1 MSNLTIIEKFISNT
15 EEKKLLICTISKE
28 VEEFYYTVIRFFC
41 DDKKIHLINNIV
53 NDNNNTGDLF
63 GSVTMSICSTS
74 KTSELEK
81 ILSSDKKLFILT
93 DYKNYKKYSKSTLSI
108 NGYDYEKDIKEY
120 IISILKIDNN
130 DLLRL
135 CLLNP
140 ALIFSETSKYLTNN
154 NYLKSAPILDE
165 TNFILEKRKEIY
177 ELKKKGD
184 DIKKIYLKLKSEII
198 YKKFSFLTY

>member
-1 MSNLTIIEKFISNT
+1 MNNLKKIEGFFDNV
-15 EEKKLLICTISKE
+15 EEKKIIICAINQE
-28 VEEFYYTVIRFFC
+28 IEEFYHTAIRFFC
-41 DDKKIHLINNIV
+41 KNRKIKINNDESDTV
-53 NDNNNTGDLF
+53 DLF
-63 GSVTMSICSTS
+63 GSVTISVHKIS

-81 ILSSDKKLFILT
+81 VLSNDKKLIIFT
-93 DYKNYKKYSKSTLSI
+93 DYKNYKKYFKSTLSI

-120 IISILKIDNN
+120 IISILKINN
-130 DLLRL
+130 NNLLKL

-140 ALIFSETSKYLTNN
+140 ALTFSETSKYLINS
-154 NYLKSAPILDE
+154 NYLRSTPILDE

>member
-1 MSNLTIIEKFISNT
+1 MSNLGIIEDFINKT
-15 EEKKLLICTISKE
+15 EKEKILICTISKE

-41 DDKKIHLINNIV
+41 DDKKIHLINNIISD
-53 NDNNNTGDLF
+53 DNNTDDLF

-81 ILSSDKKLFILT
+81 ILSSDKKLFIFT
-93 DYKNYKKYSKSTLSI
+93 DYKNYKKYSKSILSI

-120 IISILKIDNN
+120 IISILKINNN

-177 ELKKKGD
+177 ELKKKGA

>member
-1 MSNLTIIEKFISNT
+1 MSNLKIIEEFINKT
-15 EEKKLLICTISKE
+15 EDKKILICTISKE

-41 DDKKIHLINNIV
+41 DDKKIHLINNIIS
-53 NDNNNTGDLF
+53 DDKTTDDLF
-63 GSVTMSICSTS
+63 GSITIGICSTS

-81 ILSSDKKLFILT
+81 ILSSDKKLFIFT
-93 DYKNYKKYSKSTLSI
+93 DYKNYKKYSKSILSI
-108 NGYDYEKDIKEY
+108 NGYDYEKDIKKY
-120 IISILKIDNN
+120 IISILRIKNN

-177 ELKKKGD
+177 ELKKKGA